1 MVGIVSTMMPRFLVI
16 PAFFV
21 VAAGEAEP
29 VSYAYE
35 IRPIFSD
42 KCFACHGPDAAKRES
57 GLRLDTVEG
66 ATGPLKEAPGSA
78 IVPGE
83 PGKSAAWQRIVSD
96 DPEQVMPPPKSHLAL
111 SEGEKT
117 LIRRWIGEGAKYD
130 PHWAFQPLPASVA
143 VPDPDDSAWP
153 KETLDRF
160 ILARLEKE
168 RLKPSPAADPL
179 RWLRRATL
187 DLTGLPPTPDEIA
200 AFQAAAAGDFG
211 AAKSATV
218 DRLLASPR
226 FGEHFAVP
234 WLDAARYADSYGYQ
248 SDQLTAF
255 WPWRDW
261 VVRSFNANLPIDQF
275 MTWQVAGDLLPD
287 ATRDQ
292 KLATT
297 FNRLHRLTN
306 EGGSVQEEFLVENMA
321 DRVHTFG
328 SVFLALTMECTR
340 CHDHKY
346 DPIGMRDYYS
356 LGAFFN
362 SIPER
367 GFYTSQGIQ
376 PSPGL
381 LLPDALQEEAIAAA
395 KRKVDAAAAEMERRR
410 ASSDAD
416 FEAWL
421 AAAPRE
427 WPANDLVSHLTF
439 DGEGAAGVLPDL
451 AGAKEAAGNGLPR
464 VPGRSGQAVRLDGD
478 SGISLPG
485 RLALDRCDP
494 FTIDIVIRDTV
505 AKPSP
510 VILIH
515 RSFGTDVGY
524 NGLELFLAGGR
535 IEARVVR
542 DWPGNAV
549 GIRTGPVVPKD
560 AWTRIT
566 WTYDGSSSSSG
577 LRLYLDGKPLET
589 EITADTIWK
598 SITPGSHGDGV
609 ATIGQRFRDRGFL
622 GGEVDELKIYDRSL
636 ATLEV
641 AALQDP
647 GQWSASLADP
657 ISTRGDLRE
666 AWMSSSDLVTRELSG
681 NLRAARAEL
690 IASEQRVFEIPVMR
704 ESPEPRPSHILARGA
719 YDAPRSKENEVGPD
733 TFSQILIPFPKDAPH
748 NRLGLARWLTDPRH
762 PLASRVFVNRVWAN
776 FFGTGIVE
784 TSDNFGLQGSLPSH
798 PELLDWLARDF
809 ISSGWN
815 LKRLCRGIVLSSTYG
830 QDSRMRSDLAVSD
843 PSNRL
848 LARVSPRRLS
858 SEQIR
863 DLALSSSGLLQQ
875 RDGGPPVS
883 PYQPGGDLW
892 RESNTMSPAYHR
904 SKGPDLYR
912 RSLYSVWKRTSPL
925 PNMLAFDSPTREVC
939 TIRRPQTNTPLQA
952 LVLLNDTQF
961 VEAARSLAAK
971 VFPLPSE
978 QRLVAA
984 FTASTSRLPT
994 AEEAGLLAGLH
1005 QEQLELFKADPE
1017 GAKKLLA
1024 LGDNPAARDHDPVEA
1039 AALTVTC
1046 QAILNLDASVW
1057 NR

>member
-1 MVGIVSTMMPRFLVI
+1 MSRFLVI
-16 PAFFV
+16 PALV
-21 VAAGEAEP
+21 VASAPGAEP

-35 IRPIFSD
+35 IRPILAD
-42 KCFACHGPDAAKRES
+42 KCFACHGPDGSKRES

-66 ATGPLKEAPGSA
+66 ATGPLKETPGSA
-78 IVPGE
+78 IVPGD
-83 PGKSAAWQRIVSD
+83 PAKSAVWQRILSQ
-96 DPEQVMPPPKSHLAL
+96 DPEQVMPPPSSHLAL
-111 SEGEKT
+111 SDGEKA
-117 LIRRWIGEGAKYD
+117 LIERWIKEGAKYQ

-143 VPDPDDSAWP
+143 VPQPADPSWP
-153 KETLDRF
+153 KQTLDRF

-187 DLTGLPPTPDEIA
+187 DLTGLPPTPEEIA
-200 AFQAAAAGDFG
+200 VFQGAAADDFD
-211 AAKSATV
+211 AAKAAAV

-261 VVRSFNANLPIDQF
+261 VVRSLNANLPIDQF
-275 MTWQVAGDLLPD
+275 ITWQVAGDLLPE
-287 ATRDQ
+287 ATWEQ

-306 EGGSVQEEFLVENMA
+306 EGGSVAQEFLVENMA
-321 DRVHTFG
+321 DRVQTFG
-328 SVFLALTMECTR
+328 TVFLALTMECTR

-381 LLPDALQEEAIAAA
+381 LLPDAGQEAAMVQAREKIEAMC
-395 KRKVDAAAAEMERRR
+395 RKVGERRV
-410 ASSDAD
+410 AAD
-416 FEAWL
+416 VEFDAWL
-421 AAAPRE
+421 ASGPAAPGE
-427 WPANDLVSHLTF
+427 VDMVASLTF
-439 DGEGAAGVLPDL
+439 DEEVP
-451 AGAKEAAGNGLPR
+451 GLPK
-464 VPGRSGQAVRLDGD
+464 VPGRSGSAVRLDGD
-478 SGISLPG
+478 SGVPLPG
-485 RLALDRCDP
+485 QLANDRCDP
-494 FTIDIVIRDTV
+494 FTIDMVIRDTV
-505 AKPSP
+505 ANPAP

-535 IEARVVR
+535 LEARVVR
-542 DWPGNAV
+542 DWPGNALGV
-549 GIRTGPVVPKD
+549 RSEAVVTKD
-560 AWTRIT
+560 QWARVT
-566 WTYDGSSSSSG
+566 WTYDGSSSSEG
-577 LRLYLDGKPLET
+577 LRLYRDGKPLRT
-589 EITADTIWK
+589 EITADSIYK
-598 SITPGSHGDGV
+598 SIAAPSHGDGV
-609 ATIGQRFRDRGFL
+609 ATIGQRFRDRGFM
-622 GGEVDELKIYDRSL
+622 GGEVDELKIFKRPL
-636 ATLEV
+636 GALEV
-641 AALQDP
+641 AALGDP
-647 GQWSASLADP
+647 AAWQAALADP
-657 ISTRGDLRE
+657 VARRSELKE
-666 AWMSSSDLVTRELSG
+666 AWLGSTDAVFRGILQELG
-681 NLRAARAEL
+681 DARSALIEAE
-690 IASEQRVFEIPVMR
+690 ERVFEIPVMR
-704 ESPEPRPSHILARGA
+704 ESGQPEPAHILARGA
-719 YDAPRSKENEVGPD
+719 YDAPRSKENEVGRD
-733 TFSQILIPFPKDAPH
+733 TFSQILIPFPKDAPRD
-748 NRLGLARWLTDPRH
+748 RLGLAMWLTDPRH
-762 PLASRVFVNRVWAN
+762 PLTSRVFVNRVWTN

-784 TSDNFGLQGSLPSH
+784 TGDNFGLQGSLPSH
-798 PELLDWLARDF
+798 PELLDWLSRDF
-809 ISSGWN
+809 ISGGWD
-815 LKRLCRGIVLSSTYG
+815 LKKLCRSIVLSATYG
-830 QDSRMRSDLAVSD
+830 QDSRVRSDLAVSD

-858 SEQIR
+858 AEQIR
-863 DLALSSSGLLQQ
+863 DLALASSGLLQQ

-892 RESNTMSPAYHR
+892 RESNSMSPAYQR
-904 SKGPDLYR
+904 SSGADLYR
-912 RSLYSVWKRTSPL
+912 RSLYSVWKRTAPL

-952 LVLLNDTQF
+952 LVLLNDAQF
-961 VEAARSLAAK
+961 IESARSLAAK
-971 VFPLPSE
+971 VFLLPPD

-984 FTASTSRLPT
+984 FMAAVSRAPSEKES
-994 AEEAGLLAGLH
+994 ALLSELH
-1005 QEQLELFKADPE
+1005 REQLELFKKDPE

-1024 LGDNPAARDHDPVEA
+1024 LGDSVAARDLDPVAA

-1046 QAILNLDASVW
+1046 QAILNLDAAIW